1 MSSLDTL
8 VHDHPLPTLRPIAW
22 MIMALLAVFVGWAW
36 WAQLDEVAVAPAEV
50 VPQGKIKTIQ
60 HLEGGIIEE
69 IFVREGDVVRTGD
82 PLVQLDLALGGAN
95 KEEIQV
101 RIDALELNKARLTAE
116 ARAEDI
122 NFPPDIAARR
132 PDMVAAEQRTFD
144 ARQAELNKTL
154 EVLERQIE
162 QRQLE
167 IDEIQATLTGKEES
181 SKSALRQLEQ
191 SRRLRKDKLISEFEH
206 LGIVREYE
214 TLKGERDSL
223 TASIPRAKAALKEA
237 QQRYEETRLKF
248 SREAQEELGKVEASL
263 ERNRELMKQAD
274 SQELRTEIRSPIDG
288 VVKNLGFNTIG
299 GVVKPGDPI
308 MEIVPTGD
316 SLVIEAKLR
325 PVDRGYV
332 QVGQKATAKIS
343 TYDYSRYGGLD
354 GEVIQVAPDSST
366 EQDGLVYFRVIVKTD
381 KTYLG
386 DTPGNYPITP
396 GMEATVDIHTGTK
409 SVVDYLVKP
418 VLKLRHEAFRER

>member
-1 MSSLDTL
+1 MTTLDNL
-8 VHDHPLPTLRPIAW
+8 VQEHPLPTFRPIAW
-22 MIMALLAVFVGWAW
+22 SIMALLAAFVGWAS
-36 WAQLDEVAVAPAEV
+36 WAQLDEVAVATAEV

-60 HLEGGIIEE
+60 HLEGGIVEE
-69 IFVREGDVVRTGD
+69 IFVREGDVVKIGD

-101 RIDALELNKARLTAE
+101 RIDALELNKARLTSE
-116 ARAEDI
+116 ASGSELI
-122 NFPPDIAARR
+122 FPQDVADRR
-132 PDMVAAEQRTFD
+132 PDMVSAERRTFL
-144 ARQAELNKTL
+144 ARQAELGQTL
-154 EVLERQIE
+154 EVLKRQIE

-167 IDEIQATLTGKEES
+167 IEEIQATLTGKEAS
-181 SKSALRQLEQ
+181 SRSALRQLEQ
-191 SRRLRKDKLISEFEH
+191 SQRLRKNNLISEFEH

-223 TASIPRAKAALKEA
+223 TASIPRATSALAEA
-237 QQRYEETRLKF
+237 RQRLEEVRLKF
-248 SREAQEELGKVEASL
+248 GREAEEELGKVEASL
-263 ERNRELMKQAD
+263 ERNRELMRQAD

-299 GVVKPGDPI
+299 GVVRPGDPI

-332 QVGQKATAKIS
+332 EVGQKATVKIS

-354 GEVIQVAPDSST
+354 GDVIQVAPDSST
-366 EQDGLVYFRVIVKTD
+366 EEDGTPFFRVIVKTE

-386 DTPGNYPITP
+386 DIPGNFPITP
-396 GMEATVDIHTGTK
+396 GMEATVDIHTGSK

>member
-8 VHDHPLPTLRPIAW
+8 VHEHPLPTMRPIAW
-22 MIMALLAVFVGWAW
+22 TIMALLTVFAGWAW

-60 HLEGGIIEE
+60 HLEGGIVEE
-69 IFVREGDVVRTGD
+69 IFVREGDVVKIGD

-95 KEEIQV
+95 KQEILV
-101 RIDALELNKARLTAE
+101 RIDALELNKARLSAE
-116 ARAEDI
+116 ASGNPVA
-122 NFPPDIAARR
+122 FPTEVAQRR
-132 PDMVAAEQRTFD
+132 PDMVAAEERTYL
-144 ARQAELNKTL
+144 ARQAELSKSL
-154 EVLERQIE
+154 EVLERQRE
-162 QRQLE
+162 QRRLE
-167 IDEIQATLTGKEES
+167 VEELQATLIAKEES
-181 SKSALRQLEQ
+181 AKSALRQLEQ
-191 SRRLRKDKLISEFEH
+191 STRLRKNNLISEFEH
-206 LGIVREYE
+206 LGIVRDYE

-223 TASIPRAKAALKEA
+223 TASIPRAEAALAEA
-237 QQRYEETRLKF
+237 DQRLEEMQLTFR
-248 SREAQEELGKVEASL
+248 REAEEELGKVEASL

-274 SQELRTEIRSPIDG
+274 SQELRTEIRSPING

-366 EQDGLVYFRVIVKTD
+366 EQDGTPFFRVIVKTE

-386 DTPGNYPITP
+386 DQPGNFPITP

-409 SVVDYLVKP
+409 SVIDYLVKP
-418 VLKLRHEAFRER
+418 VLKLKHEAFRER

>member
-1 MSSLDTL
+1 
-8 VHDHPLPTLRPIAW
+8 

>member
-1 MSSLDTL
+1 
-8 VHDHPLPTLRPIAW
+8 

-409 SVVDYLVKP
+409 SVIDYLVKP

>member
-116 ARAEDI
+116 ARAEEID
-122 NFPPDIAARR
+122 FPPDIAERR

-223 TASIPRAKAALKEA
+223 TASIPRATAALREA

>member
-191 SRRLRKDKLISEFEH
+191 
-206 LGIVREYE
+206 
-214 TLKGERDSL
+214 
-223 TASIPRAKAALKEA
+223 
-237 QQRYEETRLKF
+237 
-248 SREAQEELGKVEASL
+248 
-263 ERNRELMKQAD
+263 
-274 SQELRTEIRSPIDG
+274 
-288 VVKNLGFNTIG
+288 
-299 GVVKPGDPI
+299 
-308 MEIVPTGD
+308 
-316 SLVIEAKLR
+316 
-325 PVDRGYV
+325 
-332 QVGQKATAKIS
+332 
-343 TYDYSRYGGLD
+343 
-354 GEVIQVAPDSST
+354 
-366 EQDGLVYFRVIVKTD
+366 
-381 KTYLG
+381 
-386 DTPGNYPITP
+386 
-396 GMEATVDIHTGTK
+396 
-409 SVVDYLVKP
+409 
-418 VLKLRHEAFRER
+418 